1 MNETP
6 SQDKAQLREVMKDR
20 EDLRPIISA
29 MLAGTY
35 VPALP
40 REALD
45 QNLSQWVKLEN
56 GRSDIDI
63 REAKKI
69 WGELKS
75 ERNALITIF
84 AEEAWGD
91 FKEWSGA
98 DDYDSNSRLSGDDI
112 VGFERWTA
120 DVFGRGLA
128 QWQKKRDER
137 LLRPSQ
143 EWDTRDRLY
152 ERYRA
157 IIDFGTRNV
166 VTEDSPASFIARGVS
181 TAATVTWRL
190 AKMIPRLAQKGG
202 LTLTKPQA
210 LACLRRAYFTVVA
223 QFMSMHKNIAVPLIE
238 AMESDDGFT
247 MEMFSLEERDGA
259 YRLAIDHEKL
269 FQITDDEGKVILARR
284 PDTETTWCPA
294 RYSTGEGVSMLQE
307 YFEWTLHI
315 AERFYP
321 PIAQLPGVQA

>member
-1 MNETP
+1 MSETP
-6 SQDKAQLREVMKDR
+6 SQDKAQLREVMKER

-29 MLAGTY
+29 MLSGAY
-35 VPALP
+35 VPAVP
-40 REALD
+40 REVLD
-45 QNLSQWVKLEN
+45 QKLSKWVTLPD
-56 GRSDIDI
+56 GRSDIDY
-63 REAKKI
+63 REAKKL

-75 ERNALITIF
+75 ERNSLVAIF
-84 AEEAWGD
+84 AEEAWRD
-91 FKEWSGA
+91 FKQDRETCDYGYGVGDSGEDIA
-98 DDYDSNSRLSGDDI
+98 EFEKWTVGVFSSGLK
-112 VGFERWTA
+112 RW
-120 DVFGRGLA
+120 
-128 QWQKKRDER
+128 QEKRDGR

-143 EWDTRDRLY
+143 ERDTRDRLY

>member
-1 MNETP
+1 MSETP

-29 MLAGTY
+29 MLSGAY
-35 VPALP
+35 LPAVP

-45 QNLSQWVKLEN
+45 QKLSKWVTLPD
-56 GRSDIDI
+56 GRSDIDY
-63 REAKKI
+63 REAKKL

-75 ERNALITIF
+75 ERNSLVAIF
-84 AEEAWGD
+84 AEEAWRD
-91 FKEWSGA
+91 FKQDRETCDYGYGVGDSGEDIA
-98 DDYDSNSRLSGDDI
+98 EFEKWTVGVFSSGLK
-112 VGFERWTA
+112 RW
-120 DVFGRGLA
+120 
-128 QWQKKRDER
+128 QEKRDGR

-143 EWDTRDRLY
+143 ERDTRDRLY

>member
-1 MNETP
+1 
-6 SQDKAQLREVMKDR
+6 
-20 EDLRPIISA
+20 
-29 MLAGTY
+29 
-35 VPALP
+35 
-40 REALD
+40 
-45 QNLSQWVKLEN
+45 
-56 GRSDIDI
+56 
-63 REAKKI
+63 
-69 WGELKS
+69 
-75 ERNALITIF
+75 
-84 AEEAWGD
+84 
-91 FKEWSGA
+91 
-98 DDYDSNSRLSGDDI
+98 
-112 VGFERWTA
+112 
-120 DVFGRGLA
+120 
-128 QWQKKRDER
+128 
-137 LLRPSQ
+137 
-143 EWDTRDRLY
+143 
-152 ERYRA
+152 
-157 IIDFGTRNV
+157 
-166 VTEDSPASFIARGVS
+166 
-181 TAATVTWRL
+181 
-190 AKMIPRLAQKGG
+190 MIPRLAQKGG

>member
-1 MNETP
+1 MSETP
-6 SQDKAQLREVMKDR
+6 SQDKAQLREVMKER

-29 MLAGTY
+29 MLSGAY
-35 VPALP
+35 LPAVP

-45 QNLSQWVKLEN
+45 QKLSKWVTLPD
-56 GRSDIDI
+56 GRSDIDY
-63 REAKKI
+63 REAKKL

-75 ERNALITIF
+75 ERNSLVAIF
-84 AEEAWGD
+84 AEEAWRD
-91 FKEWSGA
+91 FKQDRETCDYGYGVGDSGEDIA
-98 DDYDSNSRLSGDDI
+98 EFEKWTVGVFSSGLK
-112 VGFERWTA
+112 RW
-120 DVFGRGLA
+120 
-128 QWQKKRDER
+128 QEKRDGR

-143 EWDTRDRLY
+143 ERDTRDRLY

-307 YFEWTLHI
+307 YFEWNLHI
-315 AERFYP
+315 AESFYP